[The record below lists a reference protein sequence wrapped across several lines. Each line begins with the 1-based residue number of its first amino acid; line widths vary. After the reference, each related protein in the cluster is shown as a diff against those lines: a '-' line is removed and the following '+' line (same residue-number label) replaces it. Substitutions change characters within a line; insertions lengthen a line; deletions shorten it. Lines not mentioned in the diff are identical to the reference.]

1 MASALSNLSPM
12 SAPALHPI
20 SEKLMRMTF
29 LVWKVL
35 VLSALKGAQLAKF
48 MEDMATHMETL
59 ITDDK
64 KTKMPNPE
72 FTIYAAKEQQVLNFL
87 LSSLSNEHVGVCC
100 SIHDSTRGMGKP
112 SFHGFVPVTSP
123 CHQHTNGSLY
133 DKKGQSDD
141 CLVCWQ
147 DEGSSG
153 RHGGH
158 GQEAR

>member
-87 LSSLSNEHVGVCC
+87 LSSLSNDMLEYAAAYTTPQEVWENLV
-100 SIHDSTRGMGKP
+100 SMALSQSRARVINTRMAL
-112 SFHGFVPVTSP
+112 SMTR
-123 CHQHTNGSLY
+123 
-133 DKKGQSDD
+133 KGNQTI
-141 CLVCWQ
+141 
-147 DEGSSG
+147 
-153 RHGGH
+153 
-158 GQEAR
+158 A